1 MLSGSPPRTRGART
15 RPRQTHLGPGITP
28 AYAGSTSTCRRRP
41 SPTRDHPRV
50 RGEHDLTEMCRWLSS
65 GSPPRTRG
73 ALRQPD
79 PAGVPPGI
87 TPAYAGSTQR
97 RRTPAGSAGDHPRV
111 RGEHP
116 TPKDSRRIRRG
127 SPPRTRGA
135 PAHGWPVGRGA
146 GITPAYAG
154 STQVSVMPQTIA
166 RDHPRV
172 RGEHHAGHVSVH
184 PGQGSPPRTRGALS
198 LTCCVVD
205 QLFGFCSVWSGG
217 ALPHAV
223 VVGVRRP
230 NRRRLAALLHP
241 RGSAGLG
248 VVRSVG
254 RRMRVRPSK
263 STGFH

>member
-1 MLSGSPPRTRGART
+1 
-15 RPRQTHLGPGITP
+15 
-28 AYAGSTSTCRRRP
+28 
-41 SPTRDHPRV
+41 
-50 RGEHDLTEMCRWLSS
+50 
-65 GSPPRTRG
+65 
-73 ALRQPD
+73 
-79 PAGVPPGI
+79 
-87 TPAYAGSTQR
+87 
-97 RRTPAGSAGDHPRV
+97 
-111 RGEHP
+111 
-116 TPKDSRRIRRG
+116 
-127 SPPRTRGA
+127 
-135 PAHGWPVGRGA
+135 
-146 GITPAYAG
+146 
-154 STQVSVMPQTIA
+154 
-166 RDHPRV
+166 
-172 RGEHHAGHVSVH
+172 
-184 PGQGSPPRTRGALS
+184 